1 MSTNNPFAH
10 HTNNLFASRGCD
22 IDQAMSYAQDMITA
36 LPPEMHAHATT
47 ALMVV
52 VNTAANAW
60 AQSQGPSP
68 AQEVAAAWVRD
79 LVAQE
84 IDKHASGMQD
94 KVSEYIADW
103 MEAVSADHEFT
114 YADAYSALFL
124 GARYDGSFI
133 DVDEHRHGRMAFS
146 AYVDAENSP
155 PEGVYQ
161 NLDAEAWE
169 ELVNDQ
175 YADMDVDLTI
185 RRWVEDKADDLYRD
199 LRDEHEHLTS
209 EESFIEACEFNDIT
223 FEVRDEICT

>member
-60 AQSQGPSP
+60 TQSQGPSP

-84 IDKHASGMQD
+84 IDKQATGLQD
-94 KVSEYIADW
+94 KVGEYIADW
-103 MEAVSADHEFT
+103 MENNLEEK
-114 YADAYSALFL
+114 
-124 GARYDGSFI
+124 
-133 DVDEHRHGRMAFS
+133 VDEWVQNSLTFEDSCDNRVERWI
-146 AYVDAENSP
+146 EN
-155 PEGVYQ
+155 
-161 NLDAEAWE
+161 NLD
-169 ELVNDQ
+169 LSDQ
-175 YADMDVDLTI
+175 IESAINDMDLV
-185 RRWVEDKADDLYRD
+185 
-199 LRDEHEHLTS
+199 
-209 EESFIEACEFNDIT
+209 
-223 FEVRDEICT
+223 VRVR

>member
-60 AQSQGPSP
+60 TQSQGPSP

-84 IDKHASGMQD
+84 IDRHATGMQD

-103 MEAVSADHEFT
+103 MENNLEEK
-114 YADAYSALFL
+114 
-124 GARYDGSFI
+124 
-133 DVDEHRHGRMAFS
+133 VDEWVQNSLTFEDSCDNRVERWI
-146 AYVDAENSP
+146 EN
-155 PEGVYQ
+155 
-161 NLDAEAWE
+161 NLD
-169 ELVNDQ
+169 LSDQ
-175 YADMDVDLTI
+175 IESAINDMDLV
-185 RRWVEDKADDLYRD
+185 
-199 LRDEHEHLTS
+199 
-209 EESFIEACEFNDIT
+209 
-223 FEVRDEICT
+223 VRVR